1 MLIRPMLV
9 SDIENIAYVEREC
22 FKDCW
27 SVDLIRA
34 MYQNSYDFVELAE
47 DGGKIAAYANLR
59 ILGDEAELMR
69 IAVLK
74 DRRQEGISK
83 LLIKRIFRIGIE
95 KEASIIRLEVRSENF
110 PAISLYKKFR
120 FIQNGIRK
128 SYYSNPTEDAILMEK
143 YLKN

>member
-95 KEASIIRLEVRSENF
+95 KEALIIRLEVRSENF
-110 PAISLYKKFR
+110 PAISLYKKFG